1 MDVEASRQQIN
12 MAEPGGNSCGWIG
25 CLLCIPAT
33 CDSYIAS
40 TAQEAQATATR
51 QRFVKTETRA
61 R

>member
-1 MDVEASRQQIN
+1 

-40 TAQEAQATATR
+40 TAEEAQATATR